1 MYLACRKIT
10 AVWRFRKCRCVCLG
24 DEKLKEILFK
34 CQQITKHFGPTYAL
48 TSVDVVFRRGQI
60 HGLIGEN
67 GSGKSTLTSL
77 IAGLNSPTSG
87 EMFLDGKL
95 WKPQNSMVAYK
106 AGVRIIVQEA
116 GTITG
121 VSVADNIFM
130 GDESRFRNGPIINRN
145 KLNVEAAKA
154 LENINCEHISPTAP
168 TWTLD
173 FETRKLVEIAR
184 AAYGEVKM
192 LIVDET
198 TTALS
203 QTGRNVLYEVM
214 HKMAERGVA
223 VIIISHDLAE
233 IQEHCDVLTVL
244 RDGNLVGQLVRTEFS
259 DNRIKQMMI
268 GRDVNT
274 GYYRTDNNGYSD
286 EVVLRADNI
295 TTLQEMQSAESHVR
309 PRGLQ

>member
-1 MYLACRKIT
+1 
-10 AVWRFRKCRCVCLG
+10 
-24 DEKLKEILFK
+24 
-34 CQQITKHFGPTYAL
+34 
-48 TSVDVVFRRGQI
+48 
-60 HGLIGEN
+60 
-67 GSGKSTLTSL
+67 
-77 IAGLNSPTSG
+77 
-87 EMFLDGKL
+87 
-95 WKPQNSMVAYK
+95 
-106 AGVRIIVQEA
+106 
-116 GTITG
+116 
-121 VSVADNIFM
+121 
-130 GDESRFRNGPIINRN
+130 
-145 KLNVEAAKA
+145 
-154 LENINCEHISPTAP
+154 
-168 TWTLD
+168 
-173 FETRKLVEIAR
+173 
-184 AAYGEVKM
+184 M